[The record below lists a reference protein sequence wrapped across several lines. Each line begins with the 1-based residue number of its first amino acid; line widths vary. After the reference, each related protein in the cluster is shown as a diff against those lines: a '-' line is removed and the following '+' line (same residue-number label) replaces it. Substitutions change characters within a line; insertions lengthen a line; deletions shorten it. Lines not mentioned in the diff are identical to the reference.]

1 MARTKQTARN
11 STGGTSVLVNLSSR
25 PLEIGEKAPHPPL
38 PIKHLRSSTVRELA
52 TVVALANGASNSK
65 PSALSQIRQAS
76 QIRRTRLSAAP
87 LAAGHTVQSPSSQS
101 VDSPGPEL
109 PIGNIEDVSTY
120 LLCTSGYLPYFFQWC
135 ALCTNGG
142 DVLVGCQK
150 CTRIN
155 CSSCVPILAD
165 LTPEQLETLN
175 YKCPSCTGR
184 GRVFQVRTLA
194 CFD

>member
-101 VDSPGPEL
+101 IDSPGPEL

-120 LLCTSGYLPYFFQWC
+120 LLCTSGIW
-135 ALCTNGG
+135 
-142 DVLVGCQK
+142 
-150 CTRIN
+150 
-155 CSSCVPILAD
+155 IL
-165 LTPEQLETLN
+165 TLFLSVVRSL
-175 YKCPSCTGR
+175 YQRR
-184 GRVFQVRTLA
+184 GRPRWLPEVHSYQLL
-194 CFD
+194 